1 MMFFTWFQ
9 WMGETAT
16 SASLPT
22 KTPLNEAE
30 TLPASATSMPLLLLQ
45 TVFALAVII
54 ALIYVLFRFIGKRSN
69 VLFGK
74 AGIRTLGGCS
84 LGPQKSLQ
92 VVQVGSSL
100 YIIGVGENVTL
111 LRCID
116 NPAEVEALMETL
128 ESTSL
133 PSSAASLSLKEWT
146 QSFFNKRGRK
156 EGTEDFAMNLQ
167 LKVEEAR
174 QRREEMEKEWF
185 HGEKDKE
192 R

>member
-69 VLFGK
+69 AFFGRTS
-74 AGIRTLGGCS
+74 IRTLGGCS

-133 PSSAASLSLKEWT
+133 SSSVASLSLKEWI
-146 QSFFNKRGRK
+146 QSFFNRRGRK

>member
-1 MMFFTWFQ
+1 MFFTWFQ

-128 ESTSL
+128 ESMSL
-133 PSSAASLSLKEWT
+133 PSSAASLSLKEWI
-146 QSFFNKRGRK
+146 FNKRGRK

>member
-45 TVFALAVII
+45 TVFALGIII

-69 VLFGK
+69 AFFGR